1 LTPGPRPAPRA
12 PRIWIGN
19 ALAFSG
25 DMNAR
30 RTSATGLVCGVGL
43 LLAACAAGCS
53 SPEAPILEVR
63 TSLNYVMTDL
73 YARPDGF
80 AWWDNDIEGAG
91 HGLGKITT
99 IGDRMVANGAG
110 CGVYGWGI
118 CDATLTDGRIE
129 IHLPDWYASTH
140 PLQTFGLQRVA
151 GAVQLDDGAGGVLLA
166 IRLDADGNADVTG
179 RTGVQIATTQKSDH
193 GIQGLSAGAQP
204 AYLGAVD
211 SDLPADIAALA
222 LGDLL
227 DTSGDPHIPAHA
239 LVVASA
245 MTWLR

>member
-1 LTPGPRPAPRA
+1 MDT
-12 PRIWIGN
+12 
-19 ALAFSG
+19 
-25 DMNAR
+25 R
-30 RTSATGLVCGVGL
+30 RTRATRLIVGVGL
-43 LLAACAAGCS
+43 ALVACAAGCNS
-53 SPEAPILEVR
+53 VETPILEVR
-63 TSLNYVMTDL
+63 TSLGYVMTDL

-99 IGDRMVANGAG
+99 VGNTMIANGGG

-118 CDATLTDGRIE
+118 CDATLAADGRIA
-129 IHLPDWYASTH
+129 IHLPDRNASQH
-140 PLQTFGLQRVA
+140 PLLTFGLQRVA
-151 GAVQLDDGAGGVLLA
+151 GAVQLDDGAATVLLA
-166 IRLDADGNADVTG
+166 LRLDADGNAEITG
-179 RTGVQIATTQKSDH
+179 RTGVQIATTRKSDH
-193 GIQGLSAGAQP
+193 GIQGLSAGSQP

-211 SDLPADIAALA
+211 SDLPSDIAALA

-245 MTWLR
+245 MTWLK